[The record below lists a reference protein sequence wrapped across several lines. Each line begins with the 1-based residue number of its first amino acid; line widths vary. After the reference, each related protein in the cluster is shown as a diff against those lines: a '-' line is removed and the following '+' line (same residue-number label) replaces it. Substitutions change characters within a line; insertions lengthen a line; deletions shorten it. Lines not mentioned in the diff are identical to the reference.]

1 MKEFVVVDVDT
12 DGEVESGVPFVD
24 DLEVVEL
31 EEVSLLG
38 IPHDYHSVDLGL
50 EFDLFGLL
58 VVHEP
63 LGQSGLALPVLKK
76 DESDH

>member
-38 IPHDYHSVDLGL
+38 IPHDDHSVDLSL

-58 VVHEP
+58 VMHEP